1 MEEPMHKHAPI
12 TLAGLLLASSCLV
25 PPAGAATDGA
35 RSYGRQAERVTN
47 VVRTN
52 HDRVRLDDIACLQ
65 GFARRHARRMA
76 AREEIW
82 HQDLQRVLR
91 ECHMSFVGENVAVG
105 FPDGRSVVRDGWMK
119 SASHRENI
127 LERRFRRTAVV
138 ARRGDDGRWYAC
150 QLFGRRD

>member
-1 MEEPMHKHAPI
+1 MHKHAPM
-12 TLAGLLLASSCLV
+12 TLAGLLLTSSLLV
-25 PPAGAATDGA
+25 PPAGAVTETA

-47 VVRTN
+47 VVREN
-52 HDRVRLDDIACLQ
+52 HDRVLLDDIACLQ

-91 ECHMSFVGENVAVG
+91 ECHMSFVGENVATG

-127 LERRFRRTAVV
+127 LERSFRRTAVV

-150 QLFGRRD
+150 QLFGRA